1 MPSRRGRGEGGLYK
15 DSRGFWTAA
24 IELPMR
30 DGIRRR
36 RVIRSKDK
44 TTARNKLLEL
54 QSQLRE
60 RGDLP
65 TDSTTVEQ
73 WFTYWLEQVAI
84 KEVRPKT
91 LAGYRSTVYGHV
103 IPGLGETTRL
113 NRVNATHI
121 RAMHHRITVEKNL
134 SSTYA
139 KNAHVIAS
147 ASFEVAVKEG
157 RLTRNPAKLVNAP
170 RKTVRDLDVLDLD
183 EALKLLE
190 VIADRPDGARWTMS
204 LLTGARRG
212 EVLGLTVDRVTD
224 SIDLSWQMQDL
235 KHIDGVPI
243 AAADF
248 EYRHIRGALFLTRP
262 KSRAGW
268 RMVPLVEPL
277 KSVLE
282 RHIES
287 QPANEWGLV
296 FTDNGLPRHPDS
308 DTMQWRA
315 LMRGTFGEDRR
326 VRLHD
331 LRHTAVDLLYLA
343 GVPED
348 LIIEVVGHSSR
359 AMTRSYKSRGN
370 QERLR
375 TALQAY
381 GAMLTPTS
389 RTPEI
394 AE

>member
-1 MPSRRGRGEGGLYK
+1 MATRRGRGEGGLYK

-24 IELPMR
+24 IELPTR

-44 TTARNKLLEL
+44 TVARNKLLDL
-54 QSQLRE
+54 QAELRE

-73 WFTYWLEQVAI
+73 WFTYWLEQIAA

-103 IPGLGETTRL
+103 IPGLGETVRL
-113 NRVNATHI
+113 NRVNATHM
-121 RAMHHRITVEKNL
+121 RALQHRITVEKKL

-139 KNAHVIAS
+139 RNAHVIAS
-147 ASFEVAVKEG
+147 ASFEVALKEG
-157 RLTRNPAKLVNAP
+157 RLTRNPARLVNAP
-170 RKTVRDLDVLDLD
+170 RKTVRDLDVLDLN
-183 EALKLLE
+183 EALRLLE
-190 VIADRPDGARWTMS
+190 VIGHRSDGARWAMS

-212 EVLGLTVDRVTD
+212 EVLGLERNRVTD
-224 SIDLSWQMQDL
+224 SIDLSWQLQTL
-235 KHIDGVPI
+235 SHVDGVPI

-248 EYRHIRGALFLTRP
+248 EYRYLTASMFLTRP

-268 RMVPLVEPL
+268 RVVPLVEPL

-282 RHIES
+282 LHMES
-287 QPANEWGLV
+287 EPENEWGLV
-296 FTDNGLPRHPDS
+296 FTENGLPVHPDNHGRE
-308 DTMQWRA
+308 WRD
-315 LMRGTFGEDRR
+315 LMRSTFGEDRK

-348 LIIEVVGHSSR
+348 LIIEVVGHSTR

-370 QERLR
+370 QDRLR
-375 TALQAY
+375 AAMQQY